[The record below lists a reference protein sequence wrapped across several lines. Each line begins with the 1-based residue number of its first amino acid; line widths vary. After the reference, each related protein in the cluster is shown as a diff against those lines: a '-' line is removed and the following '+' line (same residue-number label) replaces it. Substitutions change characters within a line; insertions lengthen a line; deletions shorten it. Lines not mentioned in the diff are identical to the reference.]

1 MIVYLGVKEKVQNSS
16 LMMEEMP
23 PSYVFMVWTNKEN
36 MKKQVFSQNQSEV
49 LNLKINTTYSRQSM
63 IALRK
68 IKTSSVNLLK
78 I

>member
-1 MIVYLGVKEKVQNSS
+1 MEKVQNSS

-23 PSYVFMVWTNKEN
+23 PFYVFMVWTNKEN
-36 MKKQVFSQNQSEV
+36 MKKQGFSQNQSEV
-49 LNLKINTTYSRQSM
+49 LNLKINIIYSRQSM

-68 IKTSSVNLLK
+68 IKTSSANLLK